1 MNMNMK
7 KLLLLT
13 LVLLGGFS
21 TVSATDYWV
30 GGNFNSANDDWTTKK
45 MSENGDGTYSLFV
58 NLNAKNLFFG
68 IFTGSTIN
76 WDTNSYK
83 PVSNGPWI
91 NNSVQVIDVK
101 YPSDDGYKS
110 SNKSI
115 CYPTIGT
122 GDVNWN
128 AASAIRIDFNPS
140 TKKVSVSRFISVPN
154 GYNGWS
160 TTTDYIPETTFGS
173 KIYSGNVTL
182 QADTDGQDDGF
193 KFYYIDTSAVYG
205 GKKTDNGDWIAAGGS
220 NYDVAN
226 DGVYTLTADFSTWK
240 WQDPVRVNK
249 TASVTALGI
258 GTFCSEYA
266 LDFNGITDIKAYII
280 SGEEN
285 GQLIKTPV
293 EGKVKAETG
302 LFIER
307 EDGTAAEASANI
319 PTTICTTDPGTNWL
333 KAVTATRTIPQT
345 DGVGNTNYILTTNGG
360 ASATPKFFKV
370 NEAGNEVGAGKAYLQ
385 VPGTAANEFFW
396 FADDTKEEE
405 EVTAINAIANT
416 ADSSAAMFNLA
427 GQRVNNNYKG
437 VVVKNGKKFIVK

>member
-1 MNMNMK
+1 M
-7 KLLLLT
+7 T
-13 LVLLGGFS
+13 LVLLGGA
-21 TVSATDYWV
+21 VQINADEYWV
-30 GGNFNSANDDWTTKK
+30 GGNFSSDNDTWSTQQ
-45 MSENGDGTYSLFV
+45 MSDNGDGTYSLFV

-83 PVSNGPWI
+83 PVSDGPWI

-101 YPSDDGYKS
+101 YPGDEGYKS
-110 SNKSI
+110 SNNSI
-115 CYPTIGT
+115 CYPTVGT
-122 GDVNWN
+122 GDNWN
-128 AASAIRIDFNPS
+128 TASAIRIDFNPS

-193 KFYYIDTSAVYG
+193 KFYYIDTSAAYG
-205 GKKTDNGDWIAAGGS
+205 GKKTDNGDWIAADGN
-220 NYDVAN
+220 NYDVAQ

-266 LDFNGITDIKAYII
+266 LDFAGITDIKAYII
-280 SGEEN
+280 DGETD
-285 GQLIKTPV
+285 GQLHKTPV
-293 EGKVKAETG
+293 TDKVKAETG
-302 LFIER
+302 LFIE
-307 EDGTAAEASANI
+307 SANGEAANVDV
-319 PTTICTTDPGTNWL
+319 PTTIYTTDPGTNWL

-385 VPGTAANEFFW
+385 VPETTANEFFW

-416 ADSSAAMFNLA
+416 VDSNAAMFNLA